1 MSQLSGTSEEAE
13 VNAEPESEPPTPR
26 RGRRADAGG
35 FRLSTN
41 VASSLT
47 FIVFVLVFVGYSFWL
62 GDLFTSADQR
72 LLDVHQNVPLLL
84 VALGL
89 TVCLVCGQFDLS
101 VGGMATLVC
110 YLTVGLVVN
119 QDWPFPVVLLV
130 AFGAGVVGG
139 ALNAFLV
146 VGLRVNAFI
155 ATLGTGAIFGGLS
168 TVYSGGTQLSPVAG
182 GPELPSWFSGTG
194 SFGSYQT
201 KVPEPLTW
209 LLLLGLLA
217 VLSFVLS
224 ERIPAGKQRQWWAG
238 ILVLDVIVV
247 VLLLTELN
255 GFIAAMPWTVVFLIV
270 VAMVLWTTLRYTTY
284 GRYLYATGGNAEAA
298 RLSGVK
304 VERMRSSAF
313 VISGLLS
320 ATAGVVLAAIQGSA
334 SPDIGAGFLLPAF
347 AAAFLATVLLSNGR
361 FHVWGTI
368 IGGVFLIWVSQGLV
382 IGGVPFTWTGVIN
395 GVVLVAAVSLS
406 TALRRGERR

>member
-1 MSQLSGTSEEAE
+1 M
-13 VNAEPESEPPTPR
+13 
-26 RGRRADAGG
+26 
-35 FRLSTN
+35 
-41 VASSLT
+41 
-47 FIVFVLVFVGYSFWL
+47 
-62 GDLFTSADQR
+62 
-72 LLDVHQNVPLLL
+72 
-84 VALGL
+84 
-89 TVCLVCGQFDLS
+89 
-101 VGGMATLVC
+101 
-110 YLTVGLVVN
+110 
-119 QDWPFPVVLLV
+119 
-130 AFGAGVVGG
+130 
-139 ALNAFLV
+139 
-146 VGLRVNAFI
+146 
-155 ATLGTGAIFGGLS
+155 
-168 TVYSGGTQLSPVAG
+168 
-182 GPELPSWFSGTG
+182 
-194 SFGSYQT
+194 
-201 KVPEPLTW
+201 
-209 LLLLGLLA
+209 
-217 VLSFVLS
+217 
-224 ERIPAGKQRQWWAG
+224 
-238 ILVLDVIVV
+238 LDVIVV

-255 GFIAAMPWTVVFLIV
+255 GFIAAMPWTVVFLLV
-270 VAMVLWTTLRYTTY
+270 VAMALWTTLRYTTY

-313 VISGLLS
+313 VLSGLLS